1 MATGETTIDSPG
13 EYGSPSR
20 GRSRK
25 SSRGRLSGIRRC
37 LLAFLLAV
45 AVVATGGGDY
55 RPTAL
60 EVETAP
66 HRYSIAGWELDHL
79 SHKWTRQLLKLLPL
93 LNDLSREEQ
102 ASLVENFFQWGAQ
115 QRQME
120 SSLLRARLDAQGPGD
135 SALDSALDSAP
146 DSALDSAL
154 DTSLDT
160 ALERNRERR
169 RELLPE
175 VESIVENELSR
186 LLAREGFAL
195 RWIGVFPPVDVV
207 FGTPPAVLVLSPRDR
222 IYRQQAVLLRPGL
235 DDAVKERLE
244 RVALE
249 TQDLSAVVE
258 RTGGL
263 SVYPSVVLDTS
274 GLRFALESAAHEW
287 VHHWLFFRPLGRN
300 YGKSP
305 EMLTLN
311 ETAATIAGEELGDLV
326 YASLTGKE
334 AALPPESAQSAES
347 AAAGRFDFTG
357 EMRETRRRAEELL
370 AEGDIDG
377 AEAYMEERRRL
388 FVARGYNIRKINQA
402 YFAFYGSYATGPGSV
417 SPIGQQ
423 MRDLRQQSG
432 SLKEFLDTVAQFGSY
447 DEYLEFWK
455 ARGHEAP
462 R

>member
-37 LLAFLLAV
+37 LLALFLAV
-45 AVVATGGGDY
+45 AVVATGSGDY

-93 LNDLSREEQ
+93 LNDLSRDEQ

-135 SALDSALDSAP
+135 P
-146 DSALDSAL
+146 ALDSAL
-154 DTSLDT
+154 DTTPDSALDS

-175 VESIVENELSR
+175 VEGIVEDELSR
-186 LLAREGFAL
+186 LLAREGFAV

-287 VHHWLFFRPLGRN
+287 VHHWLFFRPLGWN
-300 YGKSP
+300 YAKSP

-326 YASLTGKE
+326 YTSLTGKE
-334 AALPPESAQSAES
+334 ASLPPESA
-347 AAAGRFDFTG
+347 AAQGPGRFDFTG

-370 AEGDIDG
+370 AEGDIEG

-455 ARGHEAP
+455 ARGDEAP